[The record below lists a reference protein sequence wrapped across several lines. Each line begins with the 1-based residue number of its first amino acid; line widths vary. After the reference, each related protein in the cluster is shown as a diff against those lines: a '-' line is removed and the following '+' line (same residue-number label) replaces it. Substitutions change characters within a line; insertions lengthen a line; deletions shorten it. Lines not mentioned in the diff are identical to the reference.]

1 MQSGRRSRVEVQK
14 VIEDLDNLANIKA
27 ISSNC
32 FSEVHGDNL
41 KIALAALEKQVP
53 MKVIEG
59 RFAGLYD
66 CPKCA
71 GAIESRGYQYCPSC
85 GQKLDWRK

>member
-1 MQSGRRSRVEVQK
+1 MEIQE
-14 VIEDLDNLANIKA
+14 VIESLQTLQEYCYNRHAMDDNNPESPWSQGNEALDVAM
-27 ISSNC
+27 
-32 FSEVHGDNL
+32 D
-41 KIALAALEKQVP
+41 ALEKQVP
-53 MKVIEG
+53 MRVIEG

-66 CPKCA
+66 CPKCE